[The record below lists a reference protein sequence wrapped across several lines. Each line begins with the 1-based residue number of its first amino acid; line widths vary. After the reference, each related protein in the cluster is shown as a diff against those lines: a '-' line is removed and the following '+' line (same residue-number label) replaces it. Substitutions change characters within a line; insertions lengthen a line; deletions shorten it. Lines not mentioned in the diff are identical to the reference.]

1 MPYDFGERHAI
12 RADGHRDTEGSTVMF
27 LAGHTTLPQ
36 RVVAH
41 LIALHQQTFTVI
53 RSIIG
58 RADRRGKARVEWG
71 TECPDADIC
80 QLEWGGPILAR
91 PYPLQV

>member
-1 MPYDFGERHAI
+1 
-12 RADGHRDTEGSTVMF
+12 MF
-27 LAGHTTLPQ
+27 LAVHTTLPE

-41 LIALHQQTFTVI
+41 LIAVHQQTFSAI

-58 RADRRGKARVEWG
+58 RADRRGKARGEWG
-71 TECPDADIC
+71 IESPDADIC

-91 PYPLQV
+91 PHPLQE